1 MPSKPPDSAYD
12 GRVKKEEQVQLNV
25 RVPSS
30 VRKALRALAA
40 LKGKSQAEVLE
51 EVIAEALQKE
61 LAEAA
66 EEIKRRGRRVI
77 P

>member
-1 MPSKPPDSAYD
+1 M
-12 GRVKKEEQVQLNV
+12 
-25 RVPSS
+25 
-30 VRKALRALAA
+30 RKALRALAA

-66 EEIKRRGRRVI
+66 DEIKRRGRRVI